1 MLRKSDMLEYACVRQ
16 PTLVQLTNGLIARLD
31 EHAARLGISR
41 SELIRRAIEEHL
53 AASDAGAIDRA
64 IVEGYTRIP
73 PPEVDPWADAAAAE
87 SIRAEPW

>member
-1 MLRKSDMLEYACVRQ
+1 MLRYPKVRQ

-31 EHAARLGISR
+31 EHAGRLGISR

-64 IVEGYTRIP
+64 IVEGYTRIA
-73 PPEVDPWADAAAAE
+73 PPEIDPWVDAAAAE

>member
-1 MLRKSDMLEYACVRQ
+1 MLQYPKVRQ
-16 PTLVQLTNGLIARLD
+16 PTLVQLTSGLVSRLD

-73 PPEVDPWADAAAAE
+73 PPEHDPWAEAAALR
-87 SIRAEPW
+87 SIAAEPW

>member
-1 MLRKSDMLEYACVRQ
+1 MLQYPKVRQ
-16 PTLVQLTNGLIARLD
+16 PTLVQLTNGLVSRLD

-41 SELIRRAIEEHL
+41 SELIRRAIEENL

-73 PPEVDPWADAAAAE
+73 PLEVDPWAEAAAAE